1 MDKRMGMAGV
11 WGILELFREFYSE
24 MVLYV
29 VFVVGRSYDEYTAE
43 IATSFSSSPSYRLC
57 IFSLSR
63 PFLSTHLLSFWMLV
77 FSFSFYQSY
86 PLPLPSLLSLISSPL
101 SFPSPPLL
109 FISYRH
115 AAPSSTATEDKL
127 FPTPISS

>member
-1 MDKRMGMAGV
+1 MGMAGV

-43 IATSFSSSPSYRLC
+43 IAPSSSSSPSYRLC

-86 PLPLPSLLSLISSPL
+86 PLPLPSPSLSHLLPPFISFPSSPL
-101 SFPSPPLL
+101 HLL
-109 FISYRH
+109 QACCSILYCNRRQTLSHSNIVLRV
-115 AAPSSTATEDKL
+115 
-127 FPTPISS
+127 